1 MICDRLSNAANY
13 YGVASLIQKGFEFLQ
28 RPELASLE
36 DGVHEIQGKDVYAI
50 IARGDGVG
58 RERAMLEAH
67 REYLDIQYVIEG
79 TDVIGWLERDC
90 VERVKDP
97 YVAEKDLE
105 FFYDRP
111 ASWVQVPA
119 GSFAVFLPQ
128 DIHAPL
134 ATTQY
139 AHKAVVKVKLG

>member
-13 YGVASLIQKGFEFLQ
+13 YGVTSFIQKGFEFLQ
-28 RPELASLE
+28 RSELASLE
-36 DGVHEIQGKDVYAI
+36 DGVHEIQGRDVYAI

-58 RERAMLEAH
+58 RDRAMLEAH

-79 TDVIGWLERDC
+79 TDVIGWLERDF

-134 ATTQY
+134 ATSQY
-139 AHKAVVKVKLG
+139 AHKAVVKVKLV

>member
-1 MICDRLSNAANY
+1 MLKRNAALIFDRLTNASNY
-13 YGVASLIQKGFEFLQ
+13 FSVTPLIQKGFEFL
-28 RPELASLE
+28 RRTDLASLE
-36 DGVHEIQGKDVYAI
+36 DGVHEIQGRDVYAI

-67 REYLDIQYVIEG
+67 RKYLDIQYVIDG
-79 TDVIGWLERDC
+79 TDVMGWLER
-90 VERVKDP
+90 
-97 YVAEKDLE
+97 EKDLE

-111 ASWVQVPA
+111 ESWVRVPQ

-139 AHKAVVKVKLG
+139 VHKAVVKVKVS